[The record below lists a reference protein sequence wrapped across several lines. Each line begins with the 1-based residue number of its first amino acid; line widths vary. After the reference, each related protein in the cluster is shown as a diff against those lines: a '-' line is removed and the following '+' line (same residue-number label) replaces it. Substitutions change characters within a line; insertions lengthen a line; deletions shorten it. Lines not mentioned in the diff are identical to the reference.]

1 MTYEDAVMLRNKNVH
16 RIGEVTEKGF
26 TINEIIIVPYDEHK
40 RNSFFLQY
48 LVSHDA
54 MASITPYMNDE
65 VLVWAIDTKHL
76 EQNNMLFYDNIE

>member
-1 MTYEDAVMLRNKNVH
+1 MTYEDAVLLRNKNVH

-48 LVSHDA
+48 LISHDA
-54 MASITPYMNDE
+54 MASIKPYINDE

>member
-40 RNSFFLQY
+40 RNSFFL
-48 LVSHDA
+48 S
-54 MASITPYMNDE
+54 SIPC
-65 VLVWAIDTKHL
+65 
-76 EQNNMLFYDNIE
+76 

>member
-1 MTYEDAVMLRNKNVH
+1 MMNIK
-16 RIGEVTEKGF
+16 
-26 TINEIIIVPYDEHK
+26 EIL
-40 RNSFFLQY
+40 SFFLQY

-54 MASITPYMNDE
+54 MASIKPYMNDE